1 MYAKLIDGALV
12 YAPRKINTEI
22 DGISYTV
29 FNPPAEMLEADSWLP
44 VVYTDEPD
52 DAPEGWHYEST
63 YTEWQTETGQEILQE
78 WMLVQD
84 EITEESALVRYA
96 NEVTGADDPDLI
108 SAAETMLK
116 QLTEV

>member
-1 MYAKLIDGALV
+1 MYAKIIDGV
-12 YAPRKINTEI
+12 FTPAPKKIKRII
-22 DGISYTV
+22 DGVEYAVINPTDEMLADAGWMPVNYTV
-29 FNPPAEMLEADSWLP
+29 I
-44 VVYTDEPD
+44 PD
-52 DAPEGWHYEST
+52 DAPEGWHYEPT

-84 EITEESALVRYA
+84 EITEEIALTRYA
-96 NEVTGADDPDLI
+96 NEVTGVNNPDLI

>member
-1 MYAKLIDGALV
+1 MRAKIIDGVLV
-12 YAPRKINTEI
+12 YAPRKIQREI
-22 DGISYTV
+22 DGETYVTY
-29 FNPPAEMLEADSWLP
+29 NPTDEMLAAAGWLT
-44 VVYTDEPD
+44 VHYTDTPN
-52 DAPEGWHYEST
+52 APEGWHCVPT
-63 YTEWQTETGQEILQE
+63 YAEEDGEIVQG
-78 WMLVQD
+78 WNLVQD

>member
-1 MYAKLIDGALV
+1 MRAKIIDGQLV
-12 YAPRKINTEI
+12 DAPRKIKRDI
-22 DGISYTV
+22 DEGTYVTYNPTDEMLAKQGWLNV
-29 FNPPAEMLEADSWLP
+29 VKTNPPGN
-44 VVYTDEPD
+44 
-52 DAPEGWHYEST
+52 APEGWHYEPI
-63 YTEWQTETGQEILQE
+63 YTEEGGKIIQGWE
-78 WMLVQD
+78 LVQD